1 MRMRYR
7 NLGSSGARVSEIC
20 LGTMTF
26 GEADANSMM
35 HGASAS
41 EEASHAMMTRAF
53 DAGINFWDT
62 ADVYGQDGLS
72 ERVIG
77 RWLANNGHRDDLVL
91 ATKCR
96 FGMGPGPN
104 DRGASRFHV
113 KRALEAS
120 LRRLGTDRVDLYQ
133 IHMQDARTPEEEVV
147 RALDELVRE
156 GKVMY
161 FGASNYAAYRLVE
174 SLWAADRIGAN
185 RFVTLQAQYSLVER
199 SLDVEHLPALRRF
212 GLGLLAY
219 SPLGGGFLSGKYRA
233 GEAAPAG
240 SRFAQQRHKDR
251 LVRHGSE
258 RNWAVLGAVTEI
270 AGALGATPAQV
281 ALGWVLRQP
290 AVSAAI
296 LGVRDLAQ
304 LETGL
309 GAAALVLPDDAI
321 KRLDEL
327 SAPRL
332 GPPYDFLKS
341 VDGTW

>member
-35 HGASAS
+35 HGASAT
-41 EEASHAMMTRAF
+41 EEASHAMMGRAL

-77 RWLANNGHRDDLVL
+77 RWLAKNGHRDDLVL
-91 ATKCR
+91 ATQCR
-96 FGMGPGPN
+96 VGMGPGPN

-219 SPLGGGFLSGKYRA
+219 SPLGGGFLSGKYRP
-233 GEAAPAG
+233 GEAAPSG
-240 SRFAQQRHKDR
+240 SRFAQRRHADR
-251 LVRHGSE
+251 FAKRGTE
-258 RNWAVLGAVTEI
+258 RNWAVHDAVTEI
-270 AGALGATPAQV
+270 AGALGATSAQV
-281 ALGWVLRQP
+281 ALAWVLRQP
-290 AVSAAI
+290 AISAAI
-296 LGVRDLAQ
+296 LGVRDIAQ
-304 LETGL
+304 LETGI
-309 GAAALVLPDDAI
+309 GAAALVLPDDAV
-321 KRLDEL
+321 KRLDDL
-327 SAPRL
+327 SAPAL
-332 GPPYDFLKS
+332 GHPYDFLKS

>member
-26 GEADANSMM
+26 GEADASSMM
-35 HGASAS
+35 HGASAT
-41 EEASHAMMTRAF
+41 EEASHAMMSRAL

-62 ADVYGQDGLS
+62 ADVYGQ
-72 ERVIG
+72 
-77 RWLANNGHRDDLVL
+77 
-91 ATKCR
+91 
-96 FGMGPGPN
+96 N

-199 SLDVEHLPALRRF
+199 SLDLEHLPALRRF

-219 SPLGGGFLSGKYRA
+219 SPLGGGFLSGKYRP
-233 GEAAPAG
+233 GAAPPSG
-240 SRFAQQRHKDR
+240 SRFAQ
-251 LVRHGSE
+251 
-258 RNWAVLGAVTEI
+258 
-270 AGALGATPAQV
+270 
-281 ALGWVLRQP
+281 
-290 AVSAAI
+290 
-296 LGVRDLAQ
+296 
-304 LETGL
+304 
-309 GAAALVLPDDAI
+309 
-321 KRLDEL
+321 
-327 SAPRL
+327 
-332 GPPYDFLKS
+332 
-341 VDGTW
+341 

>member
-1 MRMRYR
+1 MKYR
-7 NLGSSGARVSEIC
+7 NLGASGARVSEIC

-26 GEADANSMM
+26 GEADANSQM
-35 HGASAS
+35 HGASAT
-41 EEASHAMMTRAF
+41 EAASHAMMSRAL

-72 ERVIG
+72 ERVLGAWFAKNG
-77 RWLANNGHRDDLVL
+77 RRDDVVL

-104 DRGASRFHV
+104 DRGASRFHI
-113 KRALEAS
+113 KRAVEGS
-120 LRRLGTDRVDLYQ
+120 LARLRTDRIDLYQ

-174 SLWAADRIGAN
+174 SLWAADRAGAN

-199 SLDVEHLPALRRF
+199 TLDFEHIPALRRF
-212 GLGLLAY
+212 GLGLLAW
-219 SPLGGGFLSGKYRA
+219 SPLAGGFLSGKYRRDQ
-233 GEAAPAG
+233 PPPTG
-240 SRFAQQRHKDR
+240 SRLAQEKFKDR
-251 LVRHGSE
+251 LARRNTE
-258 RNWAVLGAVTEI
+258 RNWTILAAVEAIAKELGVS
-270 AGALGATPAQV
+270 V
-281 ALGWVLRQP
+281 AEVAFAWVLRQP

-296 LGVRDLAQ
+296 IGVRDMTQ

-309 GAAALVLPDDAI
+309 AAAALTLPPEAVA
-321 KRLDEL
+321 RLDEI
-327 SAPRL
+327 SAPAL
-332 GPPYDFLKS
+332 PYPYDFLKS